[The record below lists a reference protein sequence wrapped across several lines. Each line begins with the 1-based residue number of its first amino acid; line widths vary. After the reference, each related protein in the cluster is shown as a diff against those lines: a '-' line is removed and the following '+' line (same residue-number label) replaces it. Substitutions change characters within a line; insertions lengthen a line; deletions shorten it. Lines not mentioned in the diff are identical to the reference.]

1 MVSSANPKKESF
13 MAVNVKGLS
22 DNARKTAIAE
32 LNARLADALALSAA
46 IKQAHWNVKGRNFI
60 AVHEL
65 FDTVK
70 ARLDEH
76 VDMMAERVQVLDGV
90 AVGTVEKVAKTST
103 LQEYPTDLTKAEDHI
118 KAVCERMRD
127 YGEKVRAA
135 IDAAD
140 EAGDADTAD
149 LFTGASRTADKDLWF
164 LESHLE

>member
-1 MVSSANPKKESF
+1 

-90 AVGTVEKVAKTST
+90 AVGTVEKVAKAST
-103 LQEYPTDLTKAEDHI
+103 LKEYPTDLTKAEDHI

-149 LFTGASRTADKDLWF
+149 LFTAASRAADKDLWF

>member
-135 IDAAD
+135 IDATD